1 MKYELIATTAFGLEA
16 VVRREIEALGYEI
29 VKTEDG
35 RITFLSDKLGI
46 ARANIW
52 LRSADRVYLKMAE
65 FKATTFEELF
75 NEVKKVEW
83 WKIIPISG
91 AFPVIGN
98 SVKSKLH
105 NTPSCQSI
113 IKKAVATSMSGSYG
127 EHEFKEDGSE
137 YKIRF
142 SALKDVF
149 VIGIDTSGI
158 GLHKRGYRV
167 KETSA
172 PMKETLASALVQL
185 SFWKKDKT
193 LIDTCSGSGTILI
206 EAAMIGRNIAPGIS
220 RKFASEEWD
229 IFKDDEWKNAR
240 KEAYE
245 AIDYESPLSIYGY
258 DIDKEAIK
266 ASLMNAEEAGVL
278 EDIIFI
284 NKDLRE
290 INIEGFGDF
299 GVIITN
305 PPYGERIGNRK
316 EIEKIYKSLK
326 HISEKNHT
334 WSIFMITIDR
344 KVESYLGRKADR
356 RRKLY
361 NGRLE
366 TQYYQ
371 FHGTKPKRGK

>member
-83 WKIIPISG
+83 GKIIPISG

-98 SVKSKLH
+98 SVKSRLH

-149 VIGIDTSGI
+149 VIGIDTSGA

-316 EIEKIYKSLK
+316 EIEKIYKALK
-326 HISEKNHT
+326 DISEKNHT

-344 KVESYLGRKADR
+344 EVESYLGRKADR

-371 FHGTKPKRGK
+371 FHGEKPKRGK